1 MAKKVSTIRFKPR
14 AFNRINRREYEEG
27 ITEEIQ
33 SELNKG
39 FEIKGVGCDDTTC
52 IIILERD
59 E

>member
-1 MAKKVSTIRFKPR
+1 MAKKVSTIRFQPR
-14 AFNRINRREYEEG
+14 VFNRREYEKG